1 MEKVSN
7 PKSALSTYEKENMW
21 LPQFFSPYYLHRK
34 NGDIVKIMSATY
46 SGLVKKG
53 ERLHICEDFLLG
65 ICFLGTHCLAFH
77 TLLPFHWQFQS
88 KNDGSWHSIPLVTQ
102 LHLEMCYSDPNRRI
116 LYLNNIMGISFILDL
131 QLNLVNSHLYK
142 AARRLSC
149 LPSSSLFHSKVLYW
163 CQDFFWVQHKKEV
176 QEKINFGE
184 DNLFQITING
194 EKTLFNLKESWQ
206 MTKNSKYPLLLKQEY
221 LPLHQIVCKIKPW
234 DSNSFPPLLG
244 EEEEDSYFGPYPG
257 ISRLIQTNEKKKFTL
272 TEMLPSDPAY
282 QTCCQL
288 FHHSMP
294 SQQTIVLRIFR
305 LYNRNLW
312 KEYIRNKKIMVMKRS
327 HLNCIERHLFHQTD
341 MNLEDLALCGLEPTQ
356 HFCVDNFGIAVYFT
370 QEAKAS
376 TFMTSRKASFF
387 GHNMVLAKVLIGE
400 MTIEKPD
407 SLVPPLNSEE
417 SQFDCHVN
425 NTLKPTVFAVSNR
438 HYCYP
443 YYVIQYK
450 NARDAIY
457 MSN

>member
-1 MEKVSN
+1 MMNKVRDINDLFLMQAKNEELLTSGGSN
-7 PKSALSTYEKENMW
+7 EGNKQMLSIEDDIASHRYDQAGEGWTDFQGKTLKVKLVKLFKSIRKRVTK
-21 LPQFFSPYYLHRK
+21 PICQKCRK

-116 LYLNNIMGISFILDL
+116 LYLNNM
-131 QLNLVNSHLYK
+131 
-142 AARRLSC
+142 
-149 LPSSSLFHSKVLYW
+149 
-163 CQDFFWVQHKKEV
+163 
-176 QEKINFGE
+176 
-184 DNLFQITING
+184 
-194 EKTLFNLKESWQ
+194 
-206 MTKNSKYPLLLKQEY
+206 
-221 LPLHQIVCKIKPW
+221 PW